1 MVIELIQIQRIIVR
15 NGRKIIQ
22 YHACF
27 FFRIHR
33 YDCGVILKVWL
44 LLLYFLF
51 SNSFY

>member
-1 MVIELIQIQRIIVR
+1 MVIKLIQILRISVR

-33 YDCGVILKVWL
+33 YDCGVIL
-44 LLLYFLF
+44 
-51 SNSFY
+51 